1 MPPQSNSL
9 SEELD
14 TEPVRP
20 AKGGSLAGL
29 IRSEA
34 LRGVRLWLRRY
45 PRLRHPL
52 YRIMQRLGLTDR
64 VERSAVSYTQ
74 WIRDNDTLNEADR
87 AAIRAHIAELPPRL
101 ISVVMPAYET
111 PERFLRAAIASVQG
125 QIYPHWELC
134 VQDDASPSSTV
145 GRVLTEFAA
154 ADPRIRWA
162 RSDINGHIS
171 VATNQALTL
180 ASGEW
185 VVLMDHDDL
194 LGEHA
199 LYELAAEV
207 AAHPD
212 AQMVYSDEDHIDENG
227 HRSNPYFKPDFDPD
241 LLLGQNVVN
250 HLGAFRRDLLARLGG
265 LRVGFEGSQDHDL
278 ALRAVRMVGG
288 NAVRHI
294 PAVLYHWRHTTEM
307 TAMSHTALERCI
319 AASRRAVGEHL
330 AVLDPGAIVL
340 PAPGATNHHR
350 IQRMVPDPAPLVS
363 AIIPTRDRADLLRTC
378 LSGLLERTDYPS
390 LEVLIVDNDS
400 READTHALFAE
411 LAADRR
417 VRVLPVSGPFNYS
430 RLNNAAAAEAQGD
443 ILLLLNNDIAVM
455 EPGWLRELV
464 SLAVRPEIGAIG
476 CKLLYEDG
484 TLQHGGV
491 VLGYGG
497 VAGHF
502 MPQARRDDP
511 GPLGLLALTHTVS
524 AVTAACLAIRR
535 ELFER
540 AGGLDE
546 DHFAVAF
553 NDVDFCLRVREL
565 GYRNVWTPFAELYHL
580 ESATRGDDLTG
591 AKAERF
597 AREVQAMQV
606 RWGEALLA
614 DPYWNPNLS
623 LDNSMRVPAATSR
636 RVKPWSGY
644 LRGVRQSATA
654 SPSRI

>member
-1 MPPQSNSL
+1 ML
-9 SEELD
+9 
-14 TEPVRP
+14 
-20 AKGGSLAGL
+20 
-29 IRSEA
+29 
-34 LRGVRLWLRRY
+34 
-45 PRLRHPL
+45 
-52 YRIMQRLGLTDR
+52 RLGLTDR
-64 VERSAVSYTQ
+64 VERSAVSYAQ

-87 AAIRAHIAELPPRL
+87 AAIRAHIAELPAML

-125 QIYPHWELC
+125 QLYPHWELC

-171 VATNQALTL
+171 VATNRALTL

-241 LLLGQNVVN
+241 LLLGQNVVS
-250 HLGAFRRDLLARLGG
+250 HMGAYRRDLLIRLGG
-265 LRVGFEGSQDHDL
+265 LREGYEGSQDHDL
-278 ALRAVRMVGG
+278 ALRAARLAGS
-288 NAVRHI
+288 ATVRHI
-294 PAVLYHWRHTTEM
+294 PTVLYHWRHAADM
-307 TAMSHTALERCI
+307 VSLSQSSLERCVM
-319 AASRRAVGEHL
+319 ASRRAVGEHL
-330 AVLDPGAIVL
+330 SALGQSAEVLA
-340 PAPGATNHHR
+340 APLGPSYHQVRWALA
-350 IQRMVPDPAPLVS
+350 DPAPLVS
-363 AIIPTRDRADLLRTC
+363 VIIPTCDRADLLRAC
-378 LSGLLERTDYPS
+378 LEGLLRQTDYPA
-390 LEVLIVDNDS
+390 LEVLIVDHAS
-400 READTHALFAE
+400 REPQTRALFAE
-411 LAADRR
+411 LTDDPR
-417 VRVLPVSGPFNYS
+417 VRILPIAGPFNYS
-430 RLNNAAAAEAQGD
+430 RFNNYAAAQAKGE
-443 ILLLLNNDIAVM
+443 ILLLLNNDIVVM

-464 SLAVRPEIGAIG
+464 SLAVRPDIGAVG

-491 VLGYGG
+491 VLGLGG

-502 MPQARRDDP
+502 MSRAQRQDP
-511 GPLGLLALTHTVS
+511 GPLGLSALAHTTS

-644 LRGVRQSATA
+644 LRGVRQPATA